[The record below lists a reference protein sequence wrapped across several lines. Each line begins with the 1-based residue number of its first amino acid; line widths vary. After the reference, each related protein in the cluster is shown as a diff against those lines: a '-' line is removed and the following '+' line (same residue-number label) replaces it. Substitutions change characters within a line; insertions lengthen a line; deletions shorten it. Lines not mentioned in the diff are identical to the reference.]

1 MPFLVPCFPSY
12 KQFHASHQ
20 LQICHILKTNT
31 EWSFDSLNCPTSEE
45 GVGSNFKKKSKTN
58 NNNKKKTKN
67 TEMKDV
73 TFIKEKKFSGFLF

>member
-1 MPFLVPCFPSY
+1 MVGY
-12 KQFHASHQ
+12 KNKPDKT
-20 LQICHILKTNT
+20 LQDWSNTVFTDHNRKKRTNIKT
-31 EWSFDSLNCPTSEE
+31 
-45 GVGSNFKKKSKTN
+45 KTN